1 MGDEFYDFGHANLLD
16 AEAIG
21 EPGARRFRIFVRSL
35 RGAASLWVER
45 DQLDR
50 LGALVERILEK
61 SGEPPDKNAIGL
73 TLRPEAMAHVV
84 PPPGAP
90 ADFPNDPDVE
100 FLVGPMQLGASED
113 GQELLLRATPLEVI
127 ESEGEIIAR
136 EGDTAKFAVVFNRRQ
151 ARALCNSINSLLLM
165 GRPRCPFCNSQM
177 SPGHVCAKQ
186 NGYHPV
192 GLN

>member
-1 MGDEFYDFGHANLLD
+1 MGDEFYDFGHASLLD

-21 EPGARRFRIFVRSL
+21 EPGARRFRIFARSP
-35 RGAASLWVER
+35 RGSASLWVER

-50 LGALVERILEK
+50 LGALIEKILAK
-61 SGEPPDKNAIGL
+61 SDETLNKNAIGL
-73 TLRPEAMAHVV
+73 TLRPEAQAKLI

-100 FLVGPMQLGASED
+100 FLVGPMQLGASDD
-113 GQELLLRATPLEVI
+113 GQELLLRATPIEVI
-127 ESEGEIIAR
+127 EREGELFAR
-136 EGDTAKFAVVFNRRQ
+136 EGDTPRFAVIFSRRQ
-151 ARALCNSINSLLLM
+151 ARNLCTSINTLLLM
-165 GRPRCPFCNSQM
+165 GRPRCPFCHNQM
-177 SPGHVCAKQ
+177 GPGHVCAKQ

>member
-1 MGDEFYDFGHANLLD
+1 MGDEFYDFGHASLLD

-21 EPGARRFRIFVRSL
+21 EPGARRFRIFARSP
-35 RGAASLWVER
+35 RGSASLWVER

-50 LGALVERILEK
+50 LGALIEKILAKGDEQ
-61 SGEPPDKNAIGL
+61 PNKNALGL
-73 TLRPEAMAHVV
+73 TLRPEAQAKLI

-90 ADFPNDPDVE
+90 ADFPHDPEVE
-100 FLVGPMQLGASED
+100 FLVGPMQLGASDD
-113 GQELLLRATPLEVI
+113 GHELLLRATPIEVI
-127 ESEGEIIAR
+127 ESEGELFAR
-136 EGDTAKFAVVFNRRQ
+136 EGDTPRFAVIFNRRQ
-151 ARALCNSINSLLLM
+151 ARILCASINTLLLM

-177 SPGHVCAKQ
+177 GPGHICPKQ

>member
-1 MGDEFYDFGHANLLD
+1 MGDEFYDFGQASLLD

-21 EPGARRFRIFVRSL
+21 EPGARRFRIFARST

-50 LGALVERILEK
+50 LGALIEKILAK
-61 SGEPPDKNAIGL
+61 GAEPPNKNALGL
-73 TLRPEAMAHVV
+73 TMRPEATARLV

-113 GQELLLRATPLEVI
+113 GKELLLRATPIEVV
-127 ESEGEIIAR
+127 ENDGELFAR
-136 EGDTAKFAVVFNRRQ
+136 EGESPRFAIVFTRRQ
-151 ARALCNSINSLLLM
+151 ARGLCASINSLLLM
-165 GRPRCPFCNSQM
+165 GRPRCPLCGGPTE
-177 SPGHVCAKQ
+177 PGHVCAKQ
-186 NGYHPV
+186 NGYHPAA
-192 GLN
+192 LN